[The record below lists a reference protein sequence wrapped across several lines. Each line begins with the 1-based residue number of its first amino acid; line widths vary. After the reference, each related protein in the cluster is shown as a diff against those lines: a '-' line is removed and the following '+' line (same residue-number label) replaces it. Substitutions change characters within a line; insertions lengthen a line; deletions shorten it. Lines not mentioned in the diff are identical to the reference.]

1 MDHCLIAKTK
11 LPKPNT
17 NPINAHKITETVIA
31 FKGLANFAEKLGTE
45 G

>member
-17 NPINAHKITETVIA
+17 NPIKAHKITETVIA
-31 FKGLANFAEKLGTE
+31 FKGVANFVVKPGSE